1 MKYKMD
7 SLLVH
12 LARAGDEDACEKLV
26 KKYYPSIYQYCLL
39 HINDPYGVYESIAEA
54 GADGAYSGGL
64 TCEVTNCDL
73 TEKGF
78 FCWAGRRT

>member
-1 MKYKMD
+1 MFV
-7 SLLVH
+7 LLKDRIEFFQWKIQSV
-12 LARAGDEDACEKLV
+12 DITPESPD
-26 KKYYPSIYQYCLL
+26 ILL
-39 HINDPYGVYESIAEA
+39 QSFQAHQPRSFHIESIAEA